1 MTAHAGEYVE
11 PEEHSLTAGGIAGW
25 YNHYGKQSGYSSEN
39 WNIVLP
45 EESARLIWAYI
56 QNMPHHSTGP
66 CAPLVIVALRVI
78 AGNNPDVPQ

>member
-11 PEEHSLTAGGIAGW
+11 PEEHFLIAGGIAVW

-56 QNMPHHSTGP
+56 QNMPQHSKGA
-66 CAPLVIVALRVI
+66 CAPLCS
-78 AGNNPDVPQ
+78 